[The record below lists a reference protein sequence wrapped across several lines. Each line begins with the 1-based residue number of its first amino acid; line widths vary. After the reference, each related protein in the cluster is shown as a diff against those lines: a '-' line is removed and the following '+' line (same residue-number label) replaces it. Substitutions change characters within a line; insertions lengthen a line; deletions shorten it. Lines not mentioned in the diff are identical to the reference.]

1 MTVQFDGENMRG
13 GNREMKNARNVA
25 AAKGG
30 RMKNDGALRTQLFP
44 YLLVAPTV
52 ILILSFLVY
61 PIARVFYLS
70 FQNYDLTQAWKDG
83 FAGFKNYQKL
93 FHDGK
98 FYSSLTITAKWVL
111 TQVVG
116 QLVLGTVVALLLN
129 QKFKGRGFARAISLV
144 PWAVSGVLVTMLW
157 TLMYDQSSGLINDML
172 MKSGIISKKVA
183 WLADSRTFFPAVN
196 IAELWRGVLQS
207 IPADVYESSAIDG
220 CGPVKNFFY
229 ITLPYLKESI
239 IFATLL
245 RGIWEF
251 NSIDMIFTMTNGG
264 PMDKTTT
271 LPIYMMKTAII
282 KGNYGY
288 GSTIGVIAF
297 LILLVFAVFYI
308 KVSGFGG
315 EENE

>member
-1 MTVQFDGENMRG
+1 MNKFKKLTRDQRKWRTAIIMLLPALVFLALLIAYPLGKVIHDAFYHVHLINKSMT
-13 GNREMKNARNVA
+13 
-25 AAKGG
+25 
-30 RMKNDGALRTQLFP
+30 
-44 YLLVAPTV
+44 
-52 ILILSFLVY
+52 
-61 PIARVFYLS
+61 
-70 FQNYDLTQAWKDG
+70 G
-83 FAGFKNYQKL
+83 FAGMANFQKVLADEHFGQAVKNTAYW
-93 FHDGK
+93 
-98 FYSSLTITAKWVL
+98 TIFS
-111 TQVVG
+111 
-116 QLVLGTVVALLLN
+116 VLGEYLVGMVTAVLLN

-196 IAELWRGVLQS
+196 IAELWRGVPFFAINILAALQS